1 MKQISLKGLPL
12 FLIMIGV
19 TAIFFGL
26 MPGRF
31 LAPVNL
37 ESMASQLP
45 EFGFLAI
52 AMMLAMITGGIDLS
66 IVAVANLTGVVA
78 AIILTS
84 QSLSAAMPTAG
95 VIALSVVAVIV
106 ISAMCGF
113 VNGLLVAVLRVPAI
127 LATLGSQWL
136 FLGLAVVIT
145 KGHSVSGLPDAF
157 AVIGNGTLLGVPWSF
172 LALLVFAALVSLLLN
187 RTRLGFRMYSVGGN
201 AQVSRFSGIDTNRVL
216 VSTHVLASVM
226 AGLASLIM
234 ISRANSMR
242 PGYGDAY
249 LLQAILV
256 VVLGGTDPNGGS
268 GKVSGLIMA
277 IIILQVTQSG
287 LNFLSFSPFF
297 KKFTWGLA
305 LLVVMVLNY
314 LLAKQGPRL
323 LAIGRRKKARA
334 DP

>member
-1 MKQISLKGLPL
+1 
-12 FLIMIGV
+12 
-19 TAIFFGL
+19 
-26 MPGRF
+26 
-31 LAPVNL
+31 
-37 ESMASQLP
+37 MASQLP

-66 IVAVANLTGVVA
+66 IVAVANLTGVA
-78 AIILTS
+78 AALILTS
-84 QSLSAAMPTAG
+84 PRLAASMPMGGLIALAVTA
-95 VIALSVVAVIV
+95 VIAIAAI
-106 ISAMCGF
+106 CGAI
-113 VNGLLVAVLRVPAI
+113 NGFLVAVLRVPAI

-157 AVIGNGTLLGVPWSF
+157 AVVGNGTILGVPWSF
-172 LALLVFAALVSLLLN
+172 LAFLLAAGLTALLLGK
-187 RTRLGFRMYSVGGN
+187 TRLGFRMYSVGGN
-201 AQVSRFSGIDTNRVL
+201 VQVSKFSGIDTGRVIL
-216 VSTHVLASVM
+216 STHVLASIL

-268 GKVSGLIMA
+268 GKISGLLMA
-277 IIILQVTQSG
+277 IIILQVSQSG
-287 LNFLSFSPFF
+287 LNILSFSPFF

-314 LLAKQGPRL
+314 LVARRGTRPITQKR
-323 LAIGRRKKARA
+323 GRKAA
-334 DP
+334 C